1 MVGIRGTNCVILGVE
16 RKAVA
21 LLQDSRTIRKIAKV
35 DDHIAIA
42 FAGKTCLQ
50 LDLHQRQFNLTSITS
65 REQTTKY
72 IFPFVL

>member
-1 MVGIRGTNCVILGVE
+1 MVGIRGKNCVILGVE

-42 FAGKTCLQ
+42 FAGMYSTTLIQ
-50 LDLHQRQFNLTSITS
+50 LVSTLDNIIKMTK
-65 REQTTKY
+65 RESHC
-72 IFPFVL
+72 